1 MHKISIKKLK
11 LFAYHGLYKIERD
24 NGQFFSIT
32 LHYIPVEKK
41 SLNDDIKNTTD
52 YMDIIS
58 TLKLLFIKK
67 KYKLMEELSKYL
79 CTELMKIYNLK
90 YVNITIEK
98 SSKFFNEDLEKIKV
112 NFEINNV

>member
-1 MHKISIKKLK
+1 MYKISIKKLK

-24 NGQFFSIT
+24 NGQFFSVS
-32 LHYIPVEKK
+32 LDYISLEKN
-41 SLNDDIKNTTD
+41 SLNDDIKNTED

-58 TLKLLFIKK
+58 TLKLLFVKK
-67 KYKLMEELSKYL
+67 KYKLLEELSKYL